1 MAGYP
6 ESFSKLYMAPV
17 TITNGLKCKGP
28 SLRPKRSQSSNDCD
42 WEGFSVRDLMGDTV
56 AWRLVCHWLLK
67 KYTCRGHQGHKQVFK
82 EKSGDQ
88 NSFSLLKVRVH
99 SIFISGEDSIFSLHS
114 SSVIA
119 EHTCI
124 PLAAPHGLPEC
135 SSKISSLVAQ
145 TGVTEHEHQ
154 PHHIRVPGITYD
166 FLDSVSVGHPP
177 CRPITC
183 WHTADAS
190 YKVLLWW
197 VTAINICF
205 PAPSLALRC
214 CAFFNL

>member
-1 MAGYP
+1 M
-6 ESFSKLYMAPV
+6 
-17 TITNGLKCKGP
+17 
-28 SLRPKRSQSSNDCD
+28 
-42 WEGFSVRDLMGDTV
+42 WDTV